1 MPSDGAINLI
11 WDANTEKDL
20 RGYIVLRGPASAE
33 SLEPVTKEP
42 IQETSFPD
50 KVQPG
55 IRFAYAIRA
64 VDTAG
69 NMSAPSARV
78 EETAR

>member
-1 MPSDGAINLI
+1 MPSEAAITLI

-20 RGYIVLRGPASAE
+20 RGYIVLRGPASAAE
-33 SLEPVTKEP
+33 LEPVTKEP

-50 KVQPG
+50 KVQSG
-55 IRFAYAIRA
+55 IRFAYAVRA

-69 NMSAPSARV
+69 NLSPPSARV
-78 EETAR
+78 EESAR